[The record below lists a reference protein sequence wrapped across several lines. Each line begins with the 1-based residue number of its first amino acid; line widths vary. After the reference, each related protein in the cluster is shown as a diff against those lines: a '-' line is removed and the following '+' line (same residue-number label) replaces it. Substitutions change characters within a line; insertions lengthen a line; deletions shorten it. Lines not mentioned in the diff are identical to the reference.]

1 MTTGSIAPTRPA
13 AVQACLHGSDRWIR
27 GHRHSDG
34 LPFFAIP
41 SSTGERIYYT
51 TSTNCTCPDAN
62 QRQRVCKHSLAVEQF
77 EARETKAL
85 GLATLAEIDVAAAG
99 IAADG
104 QARQRAEPRA
114 HNAAGYARLHRE
126 DADAA

>member
-27 GHRHSDG
+27 GRRHSDG

-41 SSTGERIYYT
+41 SSTADRIYYT

-77 EARETKAL
+77 EAREAKAL
-85 GLATLAEIDVAAAG
+85 GLATPAEIDTAAAG
-99 IAADG
+99 IAADA
-104 QARQRAEPRA
+104 QARQLAERRI
-114 HNAAGYARLHRE
+114 HNAEVFERLYG
-126 DADAA
+126 ADAA